1 MTKKNFIFDYHQYN
15 FHSFKLLHMIILH
28 VQSYTVH
35 VQTQKPENPSG
46 GPLGTTF
53 LKEICDI

>member
-1 MTKKNFIFDYHQYN
+1 MQIITYDNP
-15 FHSFKLLHMIILH
+15 ILH
-28 VQSYTVH
+28 SYIVH